1 MSQVEAPVVLVEGC
15 RGSAPMAHAVPLR
28 RQSDERLVALVRRGE
43 DGAFEAL
50 FRRYQPRLL
59 AFCRRMVGSTEDA
72 EDVLQEVFV
81 SAYRAIRAD
90 ERPINA
96 RPWLYQIAR
105 NRCLSHL
112 RRPVPS
118 GRESIDVFERQGG
131 PSTED
136 AVQRREEFR
145 RIVADVRELPQTQR
159 SALLLREID
168 AFSHEQ
174 IAEALDTTVPAVK
187 SLLVRARTA
196 LTQAA
201 EARHLTCDEVRL
213 ELAEVMEGQNERSP
227 ATRRHLKAC
236 APCRAYARGLRR
248 SRRALVAA
256 FPLWPLIF
264 LRRLLGSK
272 LALGTGAG
280 GAGGAAAT
288 SGAGGATAVSAG
300 AAAGGAV
307 MTTGLASKAG
317 TGLAVAVL
325 AASGGAA
332 DRLSERSDSRA
343 HPGAGLMAP
352 APARES
358 GRPALGRPRAALAS
372 DPSGRAARHA
382 HKPEPS
388 SATPGPAPSAAPA
401 VAASALSS
409 ATPTDTGAG
418 TVDATQADRSGPQ
431 AGATSVRRRAG
442 RRLATR
448 RAIACLRAIRGHRA
462 PAVDR
467 RPAAESPRGSR
478 GERRAPATRRA
489 GGRQPALVGRPAPAR
504 RSRGAATTPTAGA
517 RWPQAASR
525 LAFRPRSPA
534 VRRTGAA
541 LRRPPA
547 HRPPA
552 WRRGRLTR
560 TPAPSP

>member
-1 MSQVEAPVVLVEGC
+1 MSQVQAPVVLVEGC
-15 RGSAPMAHAVPLR
+15 RGPARMAHAVPLGL
-28 RQSDERLVALVRRGE
+28 QSDERLVALVRRGE

-118 GRESIDVFERQGG
+118 GGESIDLLERQGG

-136 AVQRREEFR
+136 AVQRREELR
-145 RIVADVRELPQTQR
+145 RIVADVRELPETQR

-187 SLLVRARTA
+187 SLLVRARAA

-201 EARHLTCDEVRL
+201 EARHLTCGEVRL
-213 ELAEVMEGQNERSP
+213 EMTEVAEGLTERSP

-236 APCRAYARGLRR
+236 ASCRAYARGLRR
-248 SRRALVAA
+248 SRRALVAV
-256 FPLWPLIF
+256 FPLPPLLL

-272 LALGTGAG
+272 LALGSGAG
-280 GAGGAAAT
+280 GAGGAAT
-288 SGAGGATAVSAG
+288 SGAGRATAVSAG
-300 AAAGGAV
+300 AAGAGGAV
-307 MTTGLASKAG
+307 MTTGLGSKAG
-317 TGLAVAVL
+317 GGLAVAVL

-332 DRLSERSDSRA
+332 DGLSERSDSGS
-343 HPGAGLMAP
+343 HPAGVVAP

-358 GRPALGRPRAALAS
+358 ERPALGPPRAAP
-372 DPSGRAARHA
+372 PSGGRAA
-382 HKPEPS
+382 P
-388 SATPGPAPSAAPA
+388 PAAAREGSSAAPGLHA
-401 VAASALSS
+401 GTVPAAAAPSS
-409 ATPTDTGAG
+409 ATPTDAGAG
-418 TVDATQADRSGPQ
+418 TVEVTQAGRASRQ
-431 AGATSVRRRAG
+431 AAATSVRRRAG
-442 RRLATR
+442 HRLTTR
-448 RAIACLRAIRGHRA
+448 RATARLRAREAHRQ
-462 PAVDR
+462 PAFAR
-467 RPAAESPRGSR
+467 RRAAESPRGPR
-478 GERRAPATRRA
+478 GER
-489 GGRQPALVGRPAPAR
+489 GRHL
-504 RSRGAATTPTAGA
+504 
-517 RWPQAASR
+517 
-525 LAFRPRSPA
+525 RPRSTAARRQPER
-534 VRRTGAA
+534 VRR
-541 LRRPPA
+541 
-547 HRPPA
+547 HRA
-552 WRRGRLTR
+552 R
-560 TPAPSP
+560 A